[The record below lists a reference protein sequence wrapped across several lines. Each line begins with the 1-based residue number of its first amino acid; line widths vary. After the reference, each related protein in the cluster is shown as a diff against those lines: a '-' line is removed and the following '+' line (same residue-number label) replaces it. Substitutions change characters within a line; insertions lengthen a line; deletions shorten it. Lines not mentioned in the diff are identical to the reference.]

1 MTAPLRNY
9 TQMPPVAL
17 LVQNGNDDQIVP
29 VEGKKPECRIEW
41 YHYLEYDGVGHT
53 ESVTGHE
60 NPLVMRQMAM
70 DWFKIFL

>member
-1 MTAPLRNY
+1 MGTTIKSCLLRVRNLNAELIKLY
-9 TQMPPVAL
+9 KDMP
-17 LVQNGNDDQIVP
+17 
-29 VEGKKPECRIEW
+29 EW